1 MVRQR
6 PMDAS
11 PLRDPGNERADLLA
25 KAGSQ
30 LETPCHHARVT
41 KSWIQ
46 AQTHSSR
53 WPHPRSFQ
61 RNYAST
67 AQLPSALSLGLQAGA
82 TPSDPFPNE
91 PATGCPCGGT
101 LTSQHL
107 LRDCH
112 RLAEARNDLIPSPAT
127 PPDQPA
133 PAAQA
138 TPDILYDPQRIPANL
153 LPAEDGTGFCKGDK
167 RWMRHRRP

>member
-67 AQLPSALSLGLQAGA
+67 AQLPSALSLGCR
-82 TPSDPFPNE
+82 
-91 PATGCPCGGT
+91 PAQHPQTHSPTNPQLAAHAAAPLPLSTCFETVTGWRRPGM
-101 LTSQHL
+101 TS
-107 LRDCH
+107 
-112 RLAEARNDLIPSPAT
+112 S
-127 PPDQPA
+127 
-133 PAAQA
+133 
-138 TPDILYDPQRIPANL
+138 
-153 LPAEDGTGFCKGDK
+153 
-167 RWMRHRRP
+167 RHRRHRRTSPHLQRKPPPTSCMTHNEYRPQSPSCGGRDWVL